1 MTARKSASTSTPTK
15 RVEAD
20 STTPSPTQSPGQID
34 RGDSPEIARSTAGSD
49 VADRDQSTSPTVHRD
64 KRQRFDDSTSAAT
77 TTFTDAR
84 PGPLKGTKRK
94 AKYIPNRIKRYHE
107 RSLAGCLTCR
117 KRRVKCDEGRPVCR
131 RCSTGDRECIY
142 AESSASSSSSQAVQ
156 TSQPSALTSSSAGS
170 SSPNLPG
177 IQVSSLLHPSQPAKA
192 LDATGSA
199 SGLASQLSPPEGVGA
214 ALFSRHS
221 GPFISTSP
229 QSPLDE
235 HAANSS
241 HPHAYDRTRASTS
254 THHDRYRTAN
264 DSSYQS
270 DPARHASSQYDHHR
284 PQSHYHFYRGSFA
297 SSSID
302 ISKVKLPEL
311 PPGLGFDHL
320 DAYFPTYEQQCLF
333 RHYILEVASQLCVI
347 RIPLSDNRWIRY
359 HATFAVR
366 HPHGTNGYEDALRS
380 ALLSMAS
387 LDIGHKLSQEP
398 IPDLFPAVA
407 SRPED
412 PSPISEKHDHST
424 SRQTGPPL
432 TNIGQYQGRKHGEYN
447 IASSMAGLTDPIND
461 VGTKSN
467 MSNVL
472 LELSNLRRE
481 ESLRLLRTTLKE
493 RRAPLDRSNAAI
505 MLATVLGLAT
515 RDRLAAQ
522 QDWQDALHI
531 ASRAIAELGGPAAF
545 VDQSDPSSLFLIE
558 QIACFDAL
566 SSLTSDDYTLF
577 LQPWDDWW
585 YALMDSPRSIKEDS
599 VLQTFGL
606 HRGMIDMLAR
616 MTRVEATRRE
626 LQERTSVTII
636 LSETV
641 GGGSPPALP
650 PEYEETRLWLES
662 TARALVAEIPIWAK
676 MPFPAEATRTLQTLL
691 PVIMN
696 HLYVAAAELYIHSVI
711 FSKPA
716 DHPCF
721 AEPTAVVL
729 NRSEEAIRAGITKG
743 LVLPLSFAAFSAR
756 HQDCDRIRAMFHEL
770 RPYYKFDLERMEKLN
785 EHLWSLVDSGL
796 TPTDWGLFL
805 KSVGCFNWA
814 F

>member
-1 MTARKSASTSTPTK
+1 MTSRRQASVSASSDRPVSPSASPPTDEPPSDTQDSISTSTKPRAVSSK
-15 RVEAD
+15 RK
-20 STTPSPTQSPGQID
+20 
-34 RGDSPEIARSTAGSD
+34 RGDSS
-49 VADRDQSTSPTVHRD
+49 V
-64 KRQRFDDSTSAAT
+64 DDASAK
-77 TTFTDAR
+77 
-84 PGPLKGTKRK
+84 PGPSKGTKGK
-94 AKYIPNRIKRYHE
+94 AKYIPNRVKRYHE

-117 KRRVKCDEGRPVCR
+117 KRRVKCDEERPTCR
-131 RCSTGDRECIY
+131 RCACGDRECVY
-142 AESSASSSSSQAVQ
+142 ADESTPSGATEPGSNQQITSTGGKAHGSRSPSLVGLQVTSLVHQDKPSDPPKSAYGIS
-156 TSQPSALTSSSAGS
+156 PSF
-170 SSPNLPG
+170 SP
-177 IQVSSLLHPSQPAKA
+177 A
-192 LDATGSA
+192 
-199 SGLASQLSPPEGVGA
+199 GVG
-214 ALFSRHS
+214 
-221 GPFISTSP
+221 PSP
-229 QSPLDE
+229 SYHRP
-235 HAANSS
+235 AANSTTS
-241 HPHAYDRTRASTS
+241 PHSTFDAASPLSPHRTGRARAST
-254 THHDRYRTAN
+254 TAHNDRYRVHNGSNGGT
-264 DSSYQS
+264 
-270 DPARHASSQYDHHR
+270 RHARQAAGDYDHHR
-284 PQSHYHFYRGSFA
+284 PHAYPRHPYSGSVG
-297 SSSID
+297 SSSTD
-302 ISKVKLPEL
+302 VSKVKIPEL
-311 PPGLGFDHL
+311 PAGLGFDHL

-333 RHYILEVASQLCVI
+333 RHYVLEVAPQLCVI

-366 HPHGTNGYEDALRS
+366 HSHGVNGYEDALRS

-387 LDIGHKLSQEP
+387 LDIGHKLSQSP
-398 IPDLFPAVA
+398 IPDLFPSSA
-407 SRPED
+407 SRAEA
-412 PSPISEKHDHST
+412 S
-424 SRQTGPPL
+424 SRNSNPVGSSAGGTREMTGPSLHSSISMDMDKAPEGMADVINGTS
-432 TNIGQYQGRKHGEYN
+432 TNSI
-447 IASSMAGLTDPIND
+447 
-461 VGTKSN
+461 

-481 ESLRLLRTTLKE
+481 ESLRLLRTTLQE

-636 LSETV
+636 LSETP

-711 FSKPA
+711 FAKPA

-729 NRSEEAIRAGITKG
+729 NRTEEAIQAGITKG
-743 LVLPLSFAAFSAR
+743 LVLPLSFAAFSTR
-756 HQDCDRIRAMFHEL
+756 YQDRGRIRVMLNQL

-785 EHLWSLVDSGL
+785 EHLWSLIDSGL
-796 TPTDWGLFL
+796 TPTDWGMFL

>member
-1 MTARKSASTSTPTK
+1 MTPRSQASVSDIAESSASVSSPSLQRRSSQHMLEDETESISATREDPDLISANPAATRKRPPPDTST
-15 RVEAD
+15 AD
-20 STTPSPTQSPGQID
+20 SETRT
-34 RGDSPEIARSTAGSD
+34 
-49 VADRDQSTSPTVHRD
+49 
-64 KRQRFDDSTSAAT
+64 
-77 TTFTDAR
+77 
-84 PGPLKGTKRK
+84 GPYKASKGK
-94 AKYIPNRIKRYHE
+94 AKFIPNRVKRYHE

-117 KRRVKCDEGRPVCR
+117 KRRVKCDEAKPVCR
-131 RCSTGDRECIY
+131 RCACGDRDCIY
-142 AESSASSSSSQAVQ
+142 PDLSPASANDLSNDAMIRKAEYTALPGLHVSSLVHDDRSPPLAGSSADLYFSPPAGVGPASSSHRPQVYASR
-156 TSQPSALTSSSAGS
+156 
-170 SSPNLPG
+170 SP
-177 IQVSSLLHPSQPAKA
+177 QSSLDQS
-192 LDATGSA
+192 
-199 SGLASQLSPPEGVGA
+199 
-214 ALFSRHS
+214 
-221 GPFISTSP
+221 SP
-229 QSPLDE
+229 QSPI
-235 HAANSS
+235 S
-241 HPHAYDRTRASTS
+241 HRNGRARASTS
-254 THHDRYRTAN
+254 GHNNRYRIHS
-264 DSSYQS
+264 DSERLLQL
-270 DPARHASSQYDHHR
+270 HKQASSDYDHHR
-284 PQSHYHFYRGSFA
+284 PHTYTQSPHPRPFA

-302 ISKVKLPEL
+302 MSKVKLPEL
-311 PPGLGFDHL
+311 PAGFGFDHL

-333 RHYILEVASQLCVI
+333 RHYILEVAPQLCVI
-347 RIPLSDNRWIRY
+347 QIPLSDNRWIRY

-366 HPHGTNGYEDALRS
+366 HPHGVNGYEDALRS

-387 LDIGHKLSQEP
+387 LDIGHKLSQSP
-398 IPDLFPAVA
+398 IPDLFPSIA
-407 SRPED
+407 SRED
-412 PSPISEKHDHST
+412 AMPSRSDKLAGQVRGLPGPSSYSSTLQHAEYPHRGGFATNGSSESN
-424 SRQTGPPL
+424 S
-432 TNIGQYQGRKHGEYN
+432 
-447 IASSMAGLTDPIND
+447 
-461 VGTKSN
+461 KSI

-481 ESLRLLRTTLKE
+481 ESLRLLRSTLKE
-493 RRAPLDRSNAAI
+493 RRAPLDRNDAAI

-626 LQERTSVTII
+626 LQQRTSVTII
-636 LSETV
+636 LSEAV
-641 GGGSPPALP
+641 GAGSPPALP
-650 PEYEETRLWLES
+650 PEYDETRLWLES

-676 MPFPAEATRTLQTLL
+676 MQVPAEATRTLQTLL

-729 NRSEEAIRAGITKG
+729 DRTEEAIQAGITKG

-756 HQDCDRIRAMFHEL
+756 HQDRDRIRAMLNEL

-796 TPTDWGLFL
+796 TPTDWGMFL

>member
-1 MTARKSASTSTPTK
+1 
-15 RVEAD
+15 
-20 STTPSPTQSPGQID
+20 
-34 RGDSPEIARSTAGSD
+34 
-49 VADRDQSTSPTVHRD
+49 
-64 KRQRFDDSTSAAT
+64 
-77 TTFTDAR
+77 
-84 PGPLKGTKRK
+84 
-94 AKYIPNRIKRYHE
+94 
-107 RSLAGCLTCR
+107 
-117 KRRVKCDEGRPVCR
+117 
-131 RCSTGDRECIY
+131 
-142 AESSASSSSSQAVQ
+142 
-156 TSQPSALTSSSAGS
+156 
-170 SSPNLPG
+170 
-177 IQVSSLLHPSQPAKA
+177 
-192 LDATGSA
+192 
-199 SGLASQLSPPEGVGA
+199 
-214 ALFSRHS
+214 
-221 GPFISTSP
+221 
-229 QSPLDE
+229 
-235 HAANSS
+235 
-241 HPHAYDRTRASTS
+241 
-254 THHDRYRTAN
+254 
-264 DSSYQS
+264 
-270 DPARHASSQYDHHR
+270 
-284 PQSHYHFYRGSFA
+284 
-297 SSSID
+297 
-302 ISKVKLPEL
+302 
-311 PPGLGFDHL
+311 
-320 DAYFPTYEQQCLF
+320 
-333 RHYILEVASQLCVI
+333 
-347 RIPLSDNRWIRY
+347 
-359 HATFAVR
+359 
-366 HPHGTNGYEDALRS
+366 
-380 ALLSMAS
+380 
-387 LDIGHKLSQEP
+387 
-398 IPDLFPAVA
+398 
-407 SRPED
+407 
-412 PSPISEKHDHST
+412 
-424 SRQTGPPL
+424 
-432 TNIGQYQGRKHGEYN
+432 
-447 IASSMAGLTDPIND
+447 
-461 VGTKSN
+461 

-493 RRAPLDRSNAAI
+493 RRAPLDRGNAAI

-636 LSETV
+636 LSEAV

-721 AEPTAVVL
+721 SEPTAVVL
-729 NRSEEAIRAGITKG
+729 NRTEEAIQAGITKG
-743 LVLPLSFAAFSAR
+743 
-756 HQDCDRIRAMFHEL
+756 
-770 RPYYKFDLERMEKLN
+770 
-785 EHLWSLVDSGL
+785 
-796 TPTDWGLFL
+796 
-805 KSVGCFNWA
+805 
-814 F
+814 

>member
-1 MTARKSASTSTPTK
+1 MTPRSQASIASPTSLSGLASASSSRADQPKVLARRSSSPPATNQRDAECRQDLTNAANARRHRSDTATSETEVRSRRIRVTK
-15 RVEAD
+15 
-20 STTPSPTQSPGQID
+20 G
-34 RGDSPEIARSTAGSD
+34 
-49 VADRDQSTSPTVHRD
+49 
-64 KRQRFDDSTSAAT
+64 
-77 TTFTDAR
+77 
-84 PGPLKGTKRK
+84 K
-94 AKYIPNRIKRYHE
+94 AKFIPNRVKRYHE

-117 KRRVKCDEGRPVCR
+117 KRRVKCDEAKPVCQ
-131 RCSTGDRECIY
+131 RCASGDRECLY
-142 AESSASSSSSQAVQ
+142 AHSDASSSSKG
-156 TSQPSALTSSSAGS
+156 LSSAHGALNDDMLRTAS
-170 SSPNLPG
+170 STACPG
-177 IQVSSLLHPSQPAKA
+177 LQVSSLVHNNSPPSK
-192 LDATGSA
+192 LSA
-199 SGLASQLSPPEGVGA
+199 STSFHLSPPAGVGPASSSHSSA
-214 ALFSRHS
+214 AYASASPRT
-221 GPFISTSP
+221 PFDQASP
-229 QSPLDE
+229 HSPLA
-235 HAANSS
+235 HRNGRA
-241 HPHAYDRTRASTS
+241 RASTS
-254 THHDRYRTAN
+254 AHNDRYRKP
-264 DSSYQS
+264 DRPHQ
-270 DPARHASSQYDHHR
+270 HASHAISDYDHHR
-284 PQSHYHFYRGSFA
+284 PHIYTQQHSRSFGA
-297 SSSID
+297 SSID
-302 ISKVKLPEL
+302 ISMVKLPAL
-311 PPGLGFDHL
+311 PSGFGFDHL

-333 RHYILEVASQLCVI
+333 RHYILEVAPQLCVMQ
-347 RIPLSDNRWIRY
+347 IPLPDNRWIRY

-366 HPHGTNGYEDALRS
+366 HPHGVNGYEDALRS

-387 LDIGHKLSQEP
+387 LDIGHKLSQSP
-398 IPDLFPAVA
+398 IPDLFPSVA
-407 SRPED
+407 SRSDD
-412 PSPISEKHDHST
+412 PSPWSDNFSNGTRTMSGPSPHSST
-424 SRQTGPPL
+424 SHHAES
-432 TNIGQYQGRKHGEYN
+432 IQGAAPAIHGSEAN
-447 IASSMAGLTDPIND
+447 
-461 VGTKSN
+461 TKSI

-493 RRAPLDRSNAAI
+493 RRAPLDRGNAAI

-636 LSETV
+636 LSEAV

-721 AEPTAVVL
+721 SEPTAVVL
-729 NRSEEAIRAGITKG
+729 NRTEEAIQAGITKG
-743 LVLPLSFAAFSAR
+743 
-756 HQDCDRIRAMFHEL
+756 
-770 RPYYKFDLERMEKLN
+770 
-785 EHLWSLVDSGL
+785 
-796 TPTDWGLFL
+796 
-805 KSVGCFNWA
+805 
-814 F
+814 

>member
-1 MTARKSASTSTPTK
+1 MMACRSVSMTPSVHRRASTSASPQVPTPK
-15 RVEAD
+15 LD
-20 STTPSPTQSPGQID
+20 QFDSPGL
-34 RGDSPEIARSTAGSD
+34 TAGSND
-49 VADRDQSTSPTVHRD
+49 IDESISPSLSTGSA
-64 KRQRFDDSTSAAT
+64 KRQRPESPLAAVSATSTAA
-77 TTFTDAR
+77 R
-84 PGPLKGTKRK
+84 HGPSKGTKGK
-94 AKYIPNRIKRYHE
+94 AKYIPNRVKRYHE

-117 KRRVKCDEGRPVCR
+117 KRRVKCDETKPICR
-131 RCSTGDRECIY
+131 RCACGDRECIY
-142 AESSASSSSSQAVQ
+142 AEASEPCSSLAPDAGPRKAN
-156 TSQPSALTSSSAGS
+156 SQPHSGIHVSSLIHPAEPAHPIHAGASRSPYLSPPQGVGPAVSSHHPTTYPS
-170 SSPNLPG
+170 SSPQSVGDEVDPR
-177 IQVSSLLHPSQPAKA
+177 SSYVPHNGRAR
-192 LDATGSA
+192 T
-199 SGLASQLSPPEGVGA
+199 
-214 ALFSRHS
+214 
-221 GPFISTSP
+221 STSM
-229 QSPLDE
+229 
-235 HAANSS
+235 
-241 HPHAYDRTRASTS
+241 
-254 THHDRYRTAN
+254 HHDRYRTVRNGDRHYGAVR
-264 DSSYQS
+264 QTGS
-270 DPARHASSQYDHHR
+270 DYDHHR
-284 PQSHYHFYRGSFA
+284 PRTHSYVDPSSFG

-320 DAYFPTYEQQCLF
+320 DAYFLTYEQQCLF
-333 RHYILEVASQLCVI
+333 RHYILEVAPQLCVME
-347 RIPLSDNRWIRY
+347 IPLSDNRWIRY
-359 HATFAVR
+359 HAAFAVR

-387 LDIGHKLSQEP
+387 LDIGHKLSQAP
-398 IPDLFPAVA
+398 VPDLFPAVA

-412 PSPISEKHDHST
+412 TPPLSSNVGNGARKNARPSPHGST
-424 SRQTGPPL
+424 S
-432 TNIGQYQGRKHGEYN
+432 
-447 IASSMAGLTDPIND
+447 LTDDGTQSASGANGVAEAISRPN
-461 VGTKSN
+461 TKSI

-493 RRAPLDRSNAAI
+493 RRAPLDRSDAAI

-729 NRSEEAIRAGITKG
+729 DRTEEAIQAGITKG
-743 LVLPLSFAAFSAR
+743 
-756 HQDCDRIRAMFHEL
+756 
-770 RPYYKFDLERMEKLN
+770 
-785 EHLWSLVDSGL
+785 
-796 TPTDWGLFL
+796 
-805 KSVGCFNWA
+805 
-814 F
+814 

>member
-1 MTARKSASTSTPTK
+1 MSIRGQASTSAASDQPSLASASPSRAEAAATPHHH
-15 RVEAD
+15 
-20 STTPSPTQSPGQID
+20 SPTSAEAAT
-34 RGDSPEIARSTAGSD
+34 GDSHQRA
-49 VADRDQSTSPTVHRD
+49 STSPTASTSA
-64 KRQRFDDSTSAAT
+64 KRQRSDT
-77 TTFTDAR
+77 TETNPC
-84 PGPLKGTKRK
+84 PGPSKGTKGK
-94 AKYIPNRIKRYHE
+94 AKYIPNRVKRYHE

-117 KRRVKCDEGRPVCR
+117 KRRVKCDEGKPVCR
-131 RCSTGDRECIY
+131 RCSCGDRQCIY
-142 AESSASSSSSQAVQ
+142 AEIPASTDSDQAASAHQAD
-156 TSQPSALTSSSAGS
+156 TDSNKA
-170 SSPNLPG
+170 SPHALPG
-177 IQVSSLLHPSQPAKA
+177 LQVSSLIHADHASEAPTA
-192 LDATGSA
+192 GSSHSSINA
-199 SGLASQLSPPEGVGA
+199 HHFSPIEGVGPA
-214 ALFSRHS
+214 SSAHPIGVYASASPQSSFDRA
-221 GPFISTSP
+221 SP
-229 QSPLDE
+229 QSPF
-235 HAANSS
+235 S
-241 HPHAYDRTRASTS
+241 HRNGRARASAS
-254 THHDRYRTAN
+254 SHHDRYRAR
-264 DSSYQS
+264 DH
-270 DPARHASSQYDHHR
+270 ARHQLPSARQQSSDYDHHR
-284 PQSHYHFYRGSFA
+284 PLMPSHHPYSRSFG

-311 PPGLGFDHL
+311 PPGFGFDHL

-333 RHYILEVASQLCVI
+333 RHYILEVAPQLCVMQ
-347 RIPLSDNRWIRY
+347 IPLSDNRWIRY

-366 HPHGTNGYEDALRS
+366 HPHGVNGYQDALRS

-387 LDIGHKLSQEP
+387 LDIGHKLSQSP
-398 IPDLFPAVA
+398 IPDPFPSVA
-407 SRPED
+407 PRTDD
-412 PSPISEKHDHST
+412 PSSRSNDFGNGARGMSGPSPQSSTPHSAT
-424 SRQTGPPL
+424 S
-432 TNIGQYQGRKHGEYN
+432 
-447 IASSMAGLTDPIND
+447 GLTGVADALGSAHTSSI
-461 VGTKSN
+461 

-493 RRAPLDRSNAAI
+493 RRAPLDRSDAAI

-606 HRGMIDMLAR
+606 HRGMVDMLAR

-636 LSETV
+636 LSEAV

-729 NRSEEAIRAGITKG
+729 DRTEEAIQAGITKG

-756 HQDCDRIRAMFHEL
+756 HQDRDRIRVMLNEL
-770 RPYYKFDLERMEKLN
+770 RPYYKFDLECMEKLN

-796 TPTDWGLFL
+796 TPTDWGMFL

>member
-1 MTARKSASTSTPTK
+1 MTPRSQASLS
-15 RVEAD
+15 
-20 STTPSPTQSPGQID
+20 
-34 RGDSPEIARSTAGSD
+34 ARSDRPGS
-49 VADRDQSTSPTVHRD
+49 VSTSPPGAASSDAPPRD
-64 KRQRFDDSTSAAT
+64 ALQPPEKAMNDANGATTSDAAASSKRQRADAT
-77 TTFTDAR
+77 TTEADAR
-84 PGPLKGTKRK
+84 TGPAKGTKGK
-94 AKYIPNRIKRYHE
+94 AKYIPNRVKRYHE

-117 KRRVKCDEGRPVCR
+117 KRRVKCDEAKPVCR
-131 RCSTGDRECIY
+131 RCASGDRECVY
-142 AESSASSSSSQAVQ
+142 ADIPASSSLNDLGSKHDGSTDENLGRPASPPLPGVQVSSLIHKDQAA
-156 TSQPSALTSSSAGS
+156 PKAGS
-170 SSPNLPG
+170 SS
-177 IQVSSLLHPSQPAKA
+177 SYHF
-192 LDATGSA
+192 
-199 SGLASQLSPPEGVGA
+199 SPPAGVGPASSSYRPA
-214 ALFSRHS
+214 AYASL
-221 GPFISTSP
+221 SP
-229 QSPLDE
+229 QSSFD
-235 HAANSS
+235 HGS
-241 HPHAYDRTRASTS
+241 PHSPFAHRNGRARASTS
-254 THHDRYRTAN
+254 THNDRYRLHN
-264 DSSYQS
+264 DSDRLFQS
-270 DPARHASSQYDHHR
+270 AARPVGSDYDHHR
-284 PQSHYHFYRGSFA
+284 PPIYTHNSHPRSFG

-311 PPGLGFDHL
+311 PPGFGFDHL

-333 RHYILEVASQLCVI
+333 RHYILEVAPQLCVMQ
-347 RIPLSDNRWIRY
+347 IPLPDNRWIRY

-366 HPHGTNGYEDALRS
+366 HPHGVNGYEDALRS

-387 LDIGHKLSQEP
+387 LDIGHKLSQSP
-398 IPDLFPAVA
+398 IPDLFPTAG
-407 SRPED
+407 SRSD
-412 PSPISEKHDHST
+412 DNLGNGARGLSGPSPHGSGSYHADDGSDAVLAI
-424 SRQTGPPL
+424 
-432 TNIGQYQGRKHGEYN
+432 QGSDSAN
-447 IASSMAGLTDPIND
+447 
-461 VGTKSN
+461 TKSI

-493 RRAPLDRSNAAI
+493 RRAPLDRSDAAI

-721 AEPTAVVL
+721 LEPTAVVL
-729 NRSEEAIRAGITKG
+729 DRSEEAIQAGITKG
-743 LVLPLSFAAFSAR
+743 LMLPLSFAAFSAR
-756 HQDCDRIRAMFHEL
+756 HQDRDRIRSMLNEL

-785 EHLWSLVDSGL
+785 EHLWSLIDSGL
-796 TPTDWGLFL
+796 TPTDWAMFL

>member
-1 MTARKSASTSTPTK
+1 MSTVTRKASISTSTNQSDSASTS
-15 RVEAD
+15 
-20 STTPSPTQSPGQID
+20 PSQLETSNTHPHDSPG
-34 RGDSPEIARSTAGSD
+34 SVAGSND
-49 VADRDQSTSPTVHRD
+49 NLETVAASPSVGPS
-64 KRQRFDDSTSAAT
+64 KRQRSNALASASNSINE
-77 TTFTDAR
+77 R
-84 PGPLKGTKRK
+84 LGPSKGTKGK
-94 AKYIPNRIKRYHE
+94 AKYIPNRVKRYHE

-117 KRRVKCDEGRPVCR
+117 KRRVKCDEGKPVCR
-131 RCSTGDRECIY
+131 RCSCGDRECVY
-142 AESSASSSSSQAVQ
+142 AEASTSSDPNGSASKQESTPHV
-156 TSQPSALTSSSAGS
+156 PPLSA
-170 SSPNLPG
+170 SPPTLPG
-177 IQVSSLLHPSQPAKA
+177 IQVSSLIHPAQPAEPINA
-192 LDATGSA
+192 PSSGS
-199 SGLASQLSPPEGVGA
+199 SHFSPLEGVGLA
-214 ALFSRHS
+214 PSSQHTCGFS
-221 GPFISTSP
+221 STSP
-229 QSPLDE
+229 QSPFDGPDT
-235 HAANSS
+235 HAPFLHRNGRA
-241 HPHAYDRTRASTS
+241 RTSTT
-254 THHDRYRTAN
+254 THHDRYRAHKDTHPGSRIARQE
-264 DSSYQS
+264 SS
-270 DPARHASSQYDHHR
+270 DYDHHR
-284 PQSHYHFYRGSFA
+284 PQIHSHLYPGSFG

-311 PPGLGFDHL
+311 PSGLGFEHL

-333 RHYILEVASQLCVI
+333 RHYILEVAPQLCVM

-387 LDIGHKLSQEP
+387 LDIGHKLSQAP

-407 SRPED
+407 ARPQD
-412 PSPISEKHDHST
+412 SSPTSDHLGNGSKSISGPSPQGSASYPDNGYGTT
-424 SRQTGPPL
+424 SGME
-432 TNIGQYQGRKHGEYN
+432 G
-447 IASSMAGLTDPIND
+447 AAD
-461 VGTKSN
+461 TKSI

-472 LELSNLRRE
+472 LELSNLRRN

-636 LSETV
+636 LSEAI
-641 GGGSPPALP
+641 GGGSPAALP

-721 AEPTAVVL
+721 SEPTAVVL
-729 NRSEEAIRAGITKG
+729 NRTEEAIQAGITKG
-743 LVLPLSFAAFSAR
+743 LLLPLSFAAFSAGP
-756 HQDCDRIRAMFHEL
+756 QDRDRIRLMFHEL
-770 RPYYKFDLERMEKLN
+770 RPYYKFDLDRMEKLN

>member
-1 MTARKSASTSTPTK
+1 MTPPTSVQSSKHVGRQDSPATIHPA
-15 RVEAD
+15 AD
-20 STTPSPTQSPGQID
+20 SDDD
-34 RGDSPEIARSTAGSD
+34 RESL
-49 VADRDQSTSPTVHRD
+49 STSPTAPKA
-64 KRQRFDDSTSAAT
+64 KRSRLDDSASATATSI
-77 TTFTDAR
+77 DAR
-84 PGPLKGTKRK
+84 PGPLKGTKGK
-94 AKYIPNRIKRYHE
+94 AKYIPNRVKRYHE

-117 KRRVKCDEGRPVCR
+117 KRRVKCDEAKPVCR
-131 RCSTGDRECIY
+131 RCACGDRECVY
-142 AESSASSSSSQAVQ
+142 AELSESSSSSNALQA
-156 TSQPSALTSSSAGS
+156 SRHSAVATSSAGS
-170 SSPNLPG
+170 SSPTLPG
-177 IQVSSLLHPSQPAKA
+177 IQVSSLLHLSQPAEA
-192 LDATGSA
+192 EAHDPSGVGRGTA
-199 SGLASQLSPPEGVGA
+199 SYLSPTEGTGPTR
-214 ALFSRHS
+214 LPHS
-221 GPFISTSP
+221 SGTFASTSP
-229 QSPLDE
+229 QSPFDDL
-235 HAANSS
+235 SS
-241 HPHAYDRTRASTS
+241 QALHSHQHGHDRASTS
-254 THHDRYRTAN
+254 THHDRYRTHN
-264 DSSYQS
+264 DSSYYTA
-270 DPARHASSQYDHHR
+270 PARYASSEYDHHR
-284 PQSHYHFYRGSFA
+284 PQSHSQLYRGSMA

-333 RHYILEVASQLCVI
+333 RHYILEVAPQLCVI

-387 LDIGHKLSQEP
+387 LDIGHKLSQAP

-412 PSPISEKHDHST
+412 PSPASEDQLKGPSSTTFGRHADHKYDGYDATSGIAGVTDAIS
-424 SRQTGPPL
+424 
-432 TNIGQYQGRKHGEYN
+432 N
-447 IASSMAGLTDPIND
+447 AS
-461 VGTKSN
+461 TKSI

-493 RRAPLDRSNAAI
+493 RRAPLDRNNAAI

-641 GGGSPPALP
+641 GGGSPHALP

-743 LVLPLSFAAFSAR
+743 
-756 HQDCDRIRAMFHEL
+756 
-770 RPYYKFDLERMEKLN
+770 
-785 EHLWSLVDSGL
+785 
-796 TPTDWGLFL
+796 
-805 KSVGCFNWA
+805 
-814 F
+814 

>member
-1 MTARKSASTSTPTK
+1 MTIRRPATISAADDKPSLASASPSRAEPLGTPHHHL
-15 RVEAD
+15 
-20 STTPSPTQSPGQID
+20 PGSAATE
-34 RGDSPEIARSTAGSD
+34 RA
-49 VADRDQSTSPTVHRD
+49 STSPTTATV
-64 KRQRFDDSTSAAT
+64 KRQR
-77 TTFTDAR
+77 
-84 PGPLKGTKRK
+84 
-94 AKYIPNRIKRYHE
+94 
-107 RSLAGCLTCR
+107 
-117 KRRVKCDEGRPVCR
+117 
-131 RCSTGDRECIY
+131 GDTIETNTR
-142 AESSASSSSSQAVQ
+142 
-156 TSQPSALTSSSAGS
+156 
-170 SSPNLPG
+170 
-177 IQVSSLLHPSQPAKA
+177 
-192 LDATGSA
+192 
-199 SGLASQLSPPEGVGA
+199 PEGVGPSSSA
-214 ALFSRHS
+214 HHIATYASA
-221 GPFISTSP
+221 SP
-229 QSPLDE
+229 QSSFDR
-235 HAANSS
+235 AS
-241 HPHAYDRTRASTS
+241 PHFPFAHRNGRARASTS
-254 THHDRYRTAN
+254 SHHDRYRSRDDAGHQLP
-264 DSSYQS
+264 S
-270 DPARHASSQYDHHR
+270 ARHQSSDYDHHR
-284 PQSHYHFYRGSFA
+284 PLIHSQHPYSRTFG

-311 PPGLGFDHL
+311 PPGFGFDHL

-333 RHYILEVASQLCVI
+333 RHYILEVAPQLCVMQ
-347 RIPLSDNRWIRY
+347 IPLADNRWIRF

-366 HPHGTNGYEDALRS
+366 HPHGVNGYEDALRS

-387 LDIGHKLSQEP
+387 LDIGHKLSQSP
-398 IPDLFPAVA
+398 IPDLFPAVP
-407 SRPED
+407 SRTD
-412 PSPISEKHDHST
+412 DVSSRSNDFGNGARGMSGPSPQTSTPHSAT
-424 SRQTGPPL
+424 SGSAGVADALGSVHT
-432 TNIGQYQGRKHGEYN
+432 
-447 IASSMAGLTDPIND
+447 SSI
-461 VGTKSN
+461 

-493 RRAPLDRSNAAI
+493 RRAPLDRSDAAI

-545 VDQSDPSSLFLIE
+545 VDQSDPSGLFLIE

-626 LQERTSVTII
+626 LQGRTSVTII
-636 LSETV
+636 LSEAA
-641 GGGSPPALP
+641 GGGSPPELP
-650 PEYEETRLWLES
+650 HEYEETRLWLES

-729 NRSEEAIRAGITKG
+729 DRTEEAIQAGIAKG

-756 HQDCDRIRAMFHEL
+756 HQDRDRIRVMLNEL

-796 TPTDWGLFL
+796 TPTDWGMFF